1 MPNQS
6 GTRKNRLCRQRRFR
20 RLRKELRQFAAYF
33 FRERQ
38 FSAAHCRAG
47 CGLRESLEGLKEG
60 NDMFLMIKKT

>member
-6 GTRKNRLCRQRRFR
+6 GTAEEPSLQAEAVSC

-38 FSAAHCRAG
+38 FSVQRTAGRAVTWV
-47 CGLRESLEGLKEG
+47 KE
-60 NDMFLMIKKT
+60 F

>member
-6 GTRKNRLCRQRRFR
+6 GTAEEPSLQAEAVSC

-38 FSAAHCRAG
+38 FSVQRTAGRAVAW
-47 CGLRESLEGLKEG
+47 RESFRGG
-60 NDMFLMIKKT
+60 